1 MTSVPNL
8 LGFQFVL
15 ISSENKPVHYL
26 TILSQTFTSAE
37 FATIQGTW
45 QGQGGGQIHE
55 GTGDITSE
63 LFVEPIPAIARHEN
77 RLIEPLTFV
86 RITFQWQPSGN
97 VLTGTLT
104 PNGTNIWRLD
114 GTVAAS
120 GAGGGP
126 GNVSGDGQ
134 KILTPVPDV
143 TGWLVNDA
151 QRQLTVL
158 NKIKAA
164 DLVPQWTF
172 NSNQNFTNKSWI
184 IDQNPKPDSLVA
196 LGSTAELDVSNTIAQ

>member
-1 MTSVPNL
+1 
-8 LGFQFVL
+8 
-15 ISSENKPVHYL
+15 
-26 TILSQTFTSAE
+26 
-37 FATIQGTW
+37 
-45 QGQGGGQIHE
+45 
-55 GTGDITSE
+55 
-63 LFVEPIPAIARHEN
+63 
-77 RLIEPLTFV
+77 
-86 RITFQWQPSGN
+86 
-97 VLTGTLT
+97 LTGTLT